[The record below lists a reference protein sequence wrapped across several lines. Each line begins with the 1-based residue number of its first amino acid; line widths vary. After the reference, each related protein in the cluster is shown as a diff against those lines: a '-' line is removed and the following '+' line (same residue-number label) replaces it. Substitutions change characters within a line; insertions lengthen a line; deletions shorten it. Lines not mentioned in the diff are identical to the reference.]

1 MTQLINR
8 NKTMT
13 DQNIQQENNQEQTQ
27 VQTSALG
34 GGQEPIAQE
43 GGDQGQD
50 GQEQQQPSVV
60 PESIDDYKVEIDG
73 FDYDEFKAIPE
84 NQEFLER
91 ARAAGFDSEKL
102 NFLLGE
108 YSQLLPK
115 IMEQNAALDA
125 EGCVQAMKEVW
136 QGDTDKNFG
145 FAQAAA
151 QNAIQNGILTAE
163 EVNSPEFGN
172 NPPVLKMAA
181 YFGQQLQEDTPPSNT
196 QQSGGENVQSLMK
209 SEAYLNVKHPDHDRV
224 SAEVQKWYEKQY
236 K

>member
-1 MTQLINR
+1 
-8 NKTMT
+8 MT
-13 DQNIQQENNQEQTQ
+13 DQIIQQEGAQDQAQT
-27 VQTSALG
+27 QTSALG

-43 GGDQGQD
+43 GGDQGGQGGQD
-50 GQEQQQPSVV
+50 QQQQSSLV
-60 PESIDDYKVEIDG
+60 PESIDDYKVDIEG
-73 FDYDEFKAIPE
+73 FDYEEFKAIPE

-108 YSQLLPK
+108 YNQLLPK
-115 IMEQNAALDA
+115 LMQQTAALDA

-145 FAQAAA
+145 FAKAAA
-151 QNAIQNGILTAE
+151 QNAIQNGILTPE

-172 NPPVLKMAA
+172 NPLVLKMAA

-196 QQSGGENVQSLMK
+196 QQSGGEDIQSLMS
-209 SEAYLNVKHPDHDRV
+209 SEAYLNEKHPDHKRV
-224 SAEVQKWYEKQY
+224 YAQVQNWHQKQY

>member
-1 MTQLINR
+1 
-8 NKTMT
+8 MT
-13 DQNIQQENNQEQTQ
+13 DQNTQTENSQEQTQ
-27 VQTSALG
+27 TQTSALG
-34 GGQEPIAQE
+34 GGQETSTQE
-43 GGDQGQD
+43 GGDQGEQG

-60 PESIDDYKVEIDG
+60 PDSIDDYKVDLEG

-108 YSQLLPK
+108 YTQLLPK
-115 IMEQNAALDA
+115 IMEQNATLDA

-172 NPPVLKMAA
+172 NPLVLKMAA

-196 QQSGGENVQSLMK
+196 QQSGSENIQSLMR
-209 SEAYLNVKHPDHDRV
+209 SEAYNNDQHPDHARV
-224 SAEVQKWYEKQY
+224 YAEVSKWHEKQY